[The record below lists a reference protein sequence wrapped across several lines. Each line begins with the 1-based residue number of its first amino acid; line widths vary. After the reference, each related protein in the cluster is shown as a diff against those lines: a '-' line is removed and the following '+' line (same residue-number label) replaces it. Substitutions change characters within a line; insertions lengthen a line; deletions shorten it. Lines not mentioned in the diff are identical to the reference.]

1 MAKLR
6 RDQEDKIMDYYY
18 RFIEYYKENKNKVWT
33 IVTIIVVIG
42 AVVFLYFKNLSEKQE
57 TATLELSKVKPVYL
71 SGAYDQAISG
81 DTLGISQGLLYI
93 VNEYGSTESG
103 ETAKILLA
111 NSYYYLRDF
120 DSAEKYYKD
129 YGGSNE
135 IYQVTSITG
144 IGAVLEAK
152 GDFKGAAGKY
162 EEAANFS
169 KSIANNDEYLYYA
182 IRNYFIAKDNEN
194 LKRVVDE
201 LKKEYPKS
209 KYIQQAARFDFDI
222 E

>member
-120 DSAEKYYKD
+120 DMAEKYYKD

-135 IYQVTSITG
+135 IYQVTSIAG

-152 GDFKGAAGKY
+152 GDFKGAAEKY

-209 KYIQQAARFDFDI
+209 RYIQQAARYDFDI
-222 E
+222 D